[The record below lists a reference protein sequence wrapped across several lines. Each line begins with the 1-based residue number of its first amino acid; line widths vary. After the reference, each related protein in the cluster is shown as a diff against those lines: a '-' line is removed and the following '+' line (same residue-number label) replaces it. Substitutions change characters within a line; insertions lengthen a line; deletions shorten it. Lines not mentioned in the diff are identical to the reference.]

1 MAHAD
6 GSVGTAVPAEPDAER
21 PALTLSVMIDACCA
35 GGVFALPVSGV
46 PGPRPQFPGWTYYIL
61 PAITLAAV
69 STAYTAR
76 AMRSELSRSL
86 GSAKAPASGE
96 FFTLAPCAYRE
107 ATFGWLF
114 AIAAEYCVDYAA
126 VCAFCFRV
134 ETVINARAG
143 RARDDR

>member
-1 MAHAD
+1 MAHTD
-6 GSVGTAVPAEPDAER
+6 GSVSTAVPAEPDAER
-21 PALTLSVMIDACCA
+21 PAFTLPVMIDVCCA

-61 PAITLAAV
+61 PAITPAAV

-76 AMRSELSRSL
+76 AMRSELARSL

-107 ATFGWLF
+107 ATFGWP
-114 AIAAEYCVDYAA
+114 
-126 VCAFCFRV
+126 FCYR
-134 ETVINARAG
+134 G
-143 RARDDR
+143 

>member
-21 PALTLSVMIDACCA
+21 PALTLPVMIDACCA

-61 PAITLAAV
+61 PAITPAAV

-76 AMRSELSRSL
+76 IMRSQLVKVMNQDYYCACHF
-86 GSAKAPASGE
+86 AKPFPIKESHID
-96 FFTLAPCAYRE
+96 L
-107 ATFGWLF
+107 
-114 AIAAEYCVDYAA
+114 
-126 VCAFCFRV
+126 
-134 ETVINARAG
+134 
-143 RARDDR
+143 

>member
-21 PALTLSVMIDACCA
+21 PALTLPVMIDACCA

-76 AMRSELSRSL
+76 TMRSELSRSL
-86 GSAKAPASGE
+86 GGRQGSCKRRVLYA
-96 FFTLAPCAYRE
+96 CAMRLSR
-107 ATFGWLF
+107 GHLR
-114 AIAAEYCVDYAA
+114 V
-126 VCAFCFRV
+126 AFCYR
-134 ETVINARAG
+134 G
-143 RARDDR
+143 

>member
-21 PALTLSVMIDACCA
+21 PALTLPVMIDACCA

-76 AMRSELSRSL
+76 IMRSELARSL
-86 GSAKAPASGE
+86 GAPRLLQAASSLRLRHALIERPPSGG
-96 FFTLAPCAYRE
+96 LS
-107 ATFGWLF
+107 